1 MLTIVTTIVC
11 RPVDR
16 YDRLQTF
23 IPFTHGAI
31 LFDALPVI
39 IHSPEPA
46 VAVAITTGE
55 AAELDPFDRTL
66 FREERR
72 LDQ

>member
-1 MLTIVTTIVC
+1 MFFFPFNC
-11 RPVDR
+11 

-23 IPFTHGAI
+23 VPFTHGAI

-55 AAELDPFDRTL
+55 AAELDPFDKTL

-72 LDQ
+72 LNQ